1 MQAFEE
7 LIEDGRSV
15 CVCPISFFFFFAFQI
30 NSKKKLWHKFDNLY
44 NTHTQ
49 YYDFK
54 WREWYKYPYFGIL
67 EPLEKLVLVT
77 WKKLGNT
84 VIFLWRFIICCCT
97 YYFYCFTCLA
107 FASAKIPCPMFSLN
121 HHSDSLSLSFFKNFF

>member
-1 MQAFEE
+1 MGG
-7 LIEDGRSV
+7 LYV
-15 CVCPISFFFFFAFQI
+15 CVQFPFFFFAFQI
-30 NSKKKLWHKFDNLY
+30 NSKKNLWHKFDNLY

-84 VIFLWRFIICCCT
+84 VIFYEDLLFAVARITSIAL
-97 YYFYCFTCLA
+97 LA
-107 FASAKIPCPMFSLN
+107 WPL
-121 HHSDSLSLSFFKNFF
+121 